1 MSPTSPTSP
10 KNPVNPIP
18 ELLAAQSEAGYLSR
32 DTLVGLS
39 RRLKVERHRL
49 QELVSYYP
57 HLRTTPPAAVTVEIC
72 RDVAC
77 YLNGAQTLATR
88 LADAV
93 RDAGGDASRVE
104 VHEVSCLGYCD
115 LAPAALVNGV
125 PVRLD
130 DVEELV
136 AGLIRSSGPGRE
148 LELPRVAA
156 TPSQRWDAD
165 PYDAPGERYGAIRKL
180 VRVLNQSSSRDE
192 IIAELRDAGLRGM
205 GGAGFPTGRKWEL
218 VRAAEGAPKYVICN
232 ADESE
237 PGTFKDRVIL
247 EQLPHLVI
255 EGMVMDAFTVGASQ
269 GYVYLRHEYAAAK
282 RALESELL
290 AARQAGALGRDIFG
304 SGVDFDIEVFVS
316 PGGYILGEET
326 ALLEALEGKRG
337 EPRNKPPFPGQEGL
351 WGSPT
356 LINNVETLAMAPAIA
371 LKGSAW
377 WRDQGR
383 GEVSGLKFVAVSGQV
398 ERPGVYQISLG
409 APVSELL
416 ALAGGVSG
424 GKALKGFAPGGASSK
439 WLPATALDTSFDFG
453 SLDEAGS
460 MMGSG
465 ALVVVAEPTPMAP
478 VVLNLVRFFRNE
490 SCGKCVP
497 CRVGCEKA
505 VVLLERSLTTG
516 EVLDRAVVDRLQRVL
531 SEASICGLG
540 HVALNPLLS
549 AAALWPDELP
559 MTDPK
564 VRGAR

>member
-1 MSPTSPTSP
+1 M
-10 KNPVNPIP
+10 KWRENPVNPIQ
-18 ELLAAQSEAGYLSR
+18 ELLAEQRSAGYLSR
-32 DTLVGLS
+32 DTLVRLS
-39 RRLKVERHRL
+39 QRLKVPRHRL

-57 HLRTTPPAAVTVEIC
+57 HLRSTPPAEVTVEVC

-77 YLNGAQTLATR
+77 YLNGAEGLASR
-88 LADAV
+88 LAQAV
-93 RDAGGDASRVE
+93 GDADRVE

-136 AGLIRSSGPGRE
+136 TGLVSGPTPK
-148 LELPRVAA
+148 LPQPVS
-156 TPSQRWDAD
+156 PESQRWDAD
-165 PYDAPGERYGAIRKL
+165 PYMEGEEQYGAIRKM
-180 VRVLNQSSSRDE
+180 VRAWDHASSRDA
-192 IIAELRDAGLRGM
+192 IIAELTDAGLRGM
-205 GGAGFPTGRKWEL
+205 GGAGFSAGRKWEL
-218 VRAAEGAPKYVICN
+218 VRAATGTPKYTICN

-255 EGMVMDAFTVGASQ
+255 EGMVMDAFTVGASR

-282 RALESELL
+282 LAIEAELVR
-290 AARQAGALGRDIFG
+290 ARQAGALGLNIFG
-304 SGVDFDIEVFVS
+304 SGVNFDIEVFVS

-337 EPRNKPPFPGQEGL
+337 EPRNKPPFPGQAGL
-351 WGSPT
+351 WGKPT

-371 LKGSAW
+371 LKGASW
-377 WRDQGR
+377 WRAKGR
-383 GEVSGLKFVAVSGQV
+383 GESSGLKFVAVSGQV
-398 ERPGVYQISLG
+398 VRPGVYQTPLG

-416 ALAGGVSG
+416 ALAGGVSDG
-424 GKALKGFAPGGASSK
+424 RALKGFAPGGASSNL
-439 WLPATALDTSFDFG
+439 LPASAVDTPFDFAALD
-453 SLDEAGS
+453 AVGS

-465 ALVVVAEPTPMAP
+465 ALVVVAEPTPMLPLVA
-478 VVLNLVRFFRNE
+478 NLVRFFRNE

-505 VVLLERSLTTG
+505 VALLEQSAETG
-516 EVLDRAVVDRLQRVL
+516 AALDRTLVDRLQRVL
-531 SEASICGLG
+531 AEASICGLG

-549 AAALWPDELP
+549 AAKHWPDEIPLSP
-559 MTDPK
+559 FGEVTDE
-564 VRGAR
+564 G

>member
-1 MSPTSPTSP
+1 VRPMSPMNPV
-10 KNPVNPIP
+10 NPVNPIQ
-18 ELLAAQSEAGYLSR
+18 ELLAVQHEAGYLSR
-32 DTLVGLS
+32 DSLVRIS
-39 RRLKVERHRL
+39 RRLGVPRHRL

-57 HLRTTPPAAVTVEIC
+57 HLRTTPPPDVTVEIC

-77 YLNGAQTLATR
+77 YLNGAETLAAR

-93 RDAGGDASRVE
+93 ADAGGDASRLE

-136 AGLIRSSGPGRE
+136 AGLVQGLEPGRE
-148 LELPRVAA
+148 LELPQVASA
-156 TPSQRWDAD
+156 PSRRWDAD
-165 PYDAPGERYGAIRKL
+165 PYDDPGERYGAIRKL
-180 VRVLNQSSSRDE
+180 VRAWNQSSSRDG
-192 IIAELRDAGLRGM
+192 IIAELREAGLRGM

-218 VRAAEGAPKYVICN
+218 VRAAEGEPKFVICN

-282 RALESELL
+282 EGLERELAL
-290 AARQAGALGRDIFG
+290 ARRVGALGDNIFG

-351 WGSPT
+351 WGKPT
-356 LINNVETLAMAPAIA
+356 LINNVETLAMAPAIG
-371 LKGSAW
+371 LKGAAW

-398 ERPGVYQISLG
+398 ARPGVYQIALG
-409 APVSELL
+409 TPVSELL

-424 GKALKGFAPGGASSK
+424 GRALKGFAPGGASSK
-439 WLPATALDTSFDFG
+439 WLPASAVDTPFDFG

-505 VVLLERSLTTG
+505 VVLLERSLATG

-549 AAALWPDELP
+549 AAGLWPDELP
-559 MTDPK
+559 MTNPNA
-564 VRGAR
+564 RGAR